1 LEPALSAV
9 EGAARR
15 KHSWDD
21 AVLKRAA
28 REPHRQWPKLD
39 TTHYPIH
46 SASRRMVHAGR
57 VRYPELHPAC
67 GCTISKN
74 APTAWFALAL
84 AAVAKINP

>member
-1 LEPALSAV
+1 MEFRVARAARALLEPALSAV

-57 VRYPELHPAC
+57 VRYPELRRVRLRY
-67 GCTISKN
+67 
-74 APTAWFALAL
+74 F
-84 AAVAKINP
+84 